1 MSPSSTASPTPVDD
15 AAARPLRIFIGTDPS
30 QVVAHQVL
38 AHSIRKHAT
47 IPVEIT
53 PMIDLPVPVPVPT
66 DPAHRARVE
75 FTFTRFLI
83 PELCRFEGR
92 AVYLDADMLV
102 FGDVAELAAVPFDGA
117 KVLCSYQRV
126 LPDLWKDK
134 AGFKGG
140 RNTAVMLLDCARLDW
155 DAAKIVA
162 GLDEDRY
169 TYEQLV
175 YELCIVGDD
184 GVADTIPPEWNH
196 LEHRDPST
204 RLLHY
209 TVVRTQP
216 WKVEKNPLGHLWLE
230 AFAEAL
236 EAGAVDP
243 DDVEAG
249 IAAGHLLPDLG
260 SFLHLAPGRRVSEL
274 DAAAPRQLALA
285 QMRIAGLERML
296 EQMRTSRTWKVARS
310 MADATDAGRRLT
322 RRVRSTFGR

>member
-1 MSPSSTASPTPVDD
+1 MDD
-15 AAARPLRIFIGTDPS
+15 AAVRPLRVFIGTDPS
-30 QVVAHQVL
+30 QKVAHQVL

-53 PMIDLPVPVPVPT
+53 PMIDLPLPVPA
-66 DPAHRARVE
+66 DPVNRARVE

-92 AVYLDADMLV
+92 ALYLDADMLV
-102 FGDVAELAAVPFDGA
+102 FGDVAELASVPFDGA

-126 LPDLWKDK
+126 LPELWKDK
-134 AGFKGG
+134 AGFEGG
-140 RNTAVMLLDCARLDW
+140 RNIAVMLLDCSRLDW

-162 GLDEDRY
+162 GLDEGRY
-169 TYEQLV
+169 TYEELV
-175 YELCIVGDD
+175 YDFCIVDDD

-196 LEHRDPST
+196 LEHHDPST

-216 WKVEKNPLGHLWLE
+216 WKVEKNPLGHLWLA

-249 IAAGHLLPDLG
+249 IAAGHLMPDLA
-260 SFLHLAPGRRVSEL
+260 SFLHLAPGRRVPEL
-274 DAAAPRQLALA
+274 DAAAPCELALA
-285 QMRIAGLERML
+285 RMRIAGLERTL
-296 EQMRTSRTWKVARS
+296 EQMRTSRTWKMARS
-310 MADATDAGRRLT
+310 MAVATDAGRRLT
-322 RRVRSTFGR
+322 RRVRSTFVR

>member
-1 MSPSSTASPTPVDD
+1 MDKAV
-15 AAARPLRIFIGTDPS
+15 RPLRIFIGTDPS

-53 PMIDLPVPVPVPT
+53 PMIDLPVPVPA
-66 DPAHRARVE
+66 DPAHRARVA

-92 AVYLDADMLV
+92 ALYVDADMVV

-126 LPDLWKDK
+126 LPELWKNK
-134 AGFKGG
+134 GGFDGG
-140 RNTAVMLLDCARLDW
+140 RNVAVMLLDCSRLDW

-162 GLDEDRY
+162 GLDEGRY
-169 TYEQLV
+169 TYEELV
-175 YELCIVGDD
+175 YDLCIAGQD

-196 LEHRDPST
+196 LEHHDPST

-216 WKVEKNPLGHLWLE
+216 WKVEKNPLGHLWLA
-230 AFAEAL
+230 AFAEGL
-236 EAGAVDP
+236 EAGAVSP

-249 IAAGHLLPDLG
+249 IAAGHLMPALG
-260 SFLHLAPGRRVSEL
+260 SFLHLAPGRRVPED
-274 DAAAPRQLALA
+274 DAAAPRELALA
-285 QMRIAGLERML
+285 RMRIAGLERAL
-296 EQMRTSRTWKVARS
+296 EQTRTSRTWKVARS
-310 MADATDAGRRLT
+310 LAGAADAGRRLT
-322 RRVRSTFGR
+322 RRARSRFAR

>member
-1 MSPSSTASPTPVDD
+1 MSVSTGDSSPAGP
-15 AAARPLRIFIGTDPS
+15 APLRIFIGTDAS

-38 AHSIRKHAT
+38 AHSIRRHAS

-53 PMIDLPVPVPVPT
+53 PMLDLPLPVPVNPT
-66 DPAHRARVE
+66 HRARVE

-92 AVYLDADMLV
+92 ALYLDADMLV

-126 LPDLWKDK
+126 IPELWKDK
-134 AGFKGG
+134 PGYKAG
-140 RNTAVMLLDCARLDW
+140 RNVAVMLLDCSRLDW

-162 GLDEDRY
+162 GLDEGHY
-169 TYEQLV
+169 TYEELV
-175 YELCIVGDD
+175 YDFCIVGDD

-196 LEHRDPST
+196 LEHRDPNT

-216 WKVEKNPLGHLWLE
+216 WKVEKNPLGHLWVA

-236 EAGAVDP
+236 EAGAVAP

-249 IAAGHLLPDLG
+249 IAAGHLMPALG
-260 SFLHLAPGRRVSEL
+260 SFLHLAPDRRVPAN
-274 DAAAPRQLALA
+274 DASAPRELALA
-285 QMRIAGLERML
+285 RMRIAGLERSL
-296 EQMRTSRTWKVARS
+296 EQMRSSRAWRVGSTLA
-310 MADATDAGRRLT
+310 AAADAGRRLT
-322 RRVRSTFGR
+322 RRARSAVGR